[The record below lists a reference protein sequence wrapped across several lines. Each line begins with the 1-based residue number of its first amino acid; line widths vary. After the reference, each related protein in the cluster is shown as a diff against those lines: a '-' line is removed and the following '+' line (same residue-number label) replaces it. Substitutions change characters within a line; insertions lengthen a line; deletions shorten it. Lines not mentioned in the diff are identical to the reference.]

1 MRKTHAEDSRN
12 IQSTDSAHKARF
24 EYRAA
29 ILGTC
34 ITPLSPGGTHT
45 RLDRPAL
52 DLPRTGKRLSWVDRQ
67 VFSSLRALWML
78 QEDVKSA
85 KYPTPTLDSNAVR
98 SYGQMVYNS
107 GLIPLQTPDAELV
120 LDARSRGRLPR
131 FLGTDPE
138 PRPGLS
144 ESSSHVP
151 NSFPLPFNLFLQ
163 NNVTPSGSAYSS
175 FLSEPKLR
183 STVVDALGPE
193 KANSLFKGD
202 VSVIATCG
210 SGMTAVV
217 LWLGLQLLG
226 VKQVSLYD
234 EILLDNV
241 FEGVDST
248 IGRPFRYSPEQN
260 IENINKQNSHQDFA
274 IQWRCCGDH
283 AKTREA
289 PIAQREESRWEVLAH
304 PDTPQEP

>member
-1 MRKTHAEDSRN
+1 MLLSPTRLSQILKSEAAKTVVLDSTWFMPN
-12 IQSTDSAHKARF
+12 STRVAATEFRQKRIPGARF
-24 EYRAA
+24 
-29 ILGTC
+29 
-34 ITPLSPGGTHT
+34 
-45 RLDRPAL
+45 L
-52 DLPRTGKRLSWVDRQ
+52 DLDQVASPHELGLKHMLPSEELFARTCEKFGIGRSSRVVVYDSHG
-67 VFSSLRALWML
+67 VFSSPRALWMFKSFGHQDAAVL
-78 QEDVKSA
+78 DGGLPRWEAEGLPLDNEPPQEDVKSA

-120 LDARSRGRLPR
+120 LDARSRGR

-144 ESSSHVP
+144 SGHIP
-151 NSFPLPFNLFLQ
+151 NSFSLPFNLFLQ
-163 NNVTPSGSAYSS
+163 NNVAPNGSSYSS

-183 STVVDALGPE
+183 SAVVDALGPE

-210 SGMTAVV
+210 SGMTAAV

-234 EILLDNV
+234 ESWTGYSL
-241 FEGVDST
+241 
-248 IGRPFRYSPEQN
+248 RPSSK
-260 IENINKQNSHQDFA
+260 IEKSQ
-274 IQWRCCGDH
+274 
-283 AKTREA
+283 
-289 PIAQREESRWEVLAH
+289 
-304 PDTPQEP
+304 